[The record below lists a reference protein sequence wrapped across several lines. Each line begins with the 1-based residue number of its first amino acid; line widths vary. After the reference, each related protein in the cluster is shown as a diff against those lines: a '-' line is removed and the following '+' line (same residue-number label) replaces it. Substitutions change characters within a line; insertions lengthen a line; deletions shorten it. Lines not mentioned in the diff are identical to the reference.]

1 MIRRKSLRV
10 IIILNK
16 MSNITFEGNRILEDR
31 ITKMS
36 AAELVTSEWIV
47 FGLSI
52 ASFAIIALYVI
63 HEVMQ
68 PLIQDDKWRYL
79 T

>member
-1 MIRRKSLRV
+1 
-10 IIILNK
+10 
-16 MSNITFEGNRILEDR
+16 MSNITLAAARILDDK

-36 AAELVTSEWIV
+36 AAELETSEWIV

-52 ASFAIIALYVI
+52 ASFAIIAIYVI